1 MNIVHVIFRCML
13 KIVFFLLSTISS
25 VNFTVEMQPHSI
37 FGYTDHTPNL
47 YTTICSIKNK
57 NIKQLFNY
65 HIKISTNIENHS
77 L

>member
-1 MNIVHVIFRCML
+1 MNIVHVIFRCMV

-25 VNFTVEMQPHSI
+25 VKFTVEMVPHSI

-47 YTTICSIKNK
+47 YTINCSMKNR
-57 NIKQLFNY
+57 NNKQLFNL
-65 HIKISTNIENHS
+65 HIKIYTKIENHS

>member
-13 KIVFFLLSTISS
+13 KSMFFLLSTISS
-25 VNFTVEMQPHSI
+25 VKFTVEMVPHSI

-47 YTTICSIKNK
+47 YTTICSIKNRK
-57 NIKQLFNY
+57 IKQLFNL
-65 HIKISTNIENHS
+65 HIKISTKIENHS